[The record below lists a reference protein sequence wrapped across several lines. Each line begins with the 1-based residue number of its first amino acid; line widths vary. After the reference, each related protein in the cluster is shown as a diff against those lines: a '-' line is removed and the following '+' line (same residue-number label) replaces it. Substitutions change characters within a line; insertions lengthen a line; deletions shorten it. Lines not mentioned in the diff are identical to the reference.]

1 MHALTPEECPFCPP
15 IEARPLLESELAFA
29 IFDRFPVNPGHVLV
43 IPRRHVADIF
53 ELTEGELRDVLRLL
67 SLARQRVAAD
77 FPVAGFNV
85 GVNVGDAA
93 GQTIAHAHV
102 HLIPRYPGDV
112 ADPTGGVRGVI
123 PGKSNY
129 RKPV

>member
-1 MHALTPEECPFCPP
+1 MHALASEECPFCPP
-15 IEARPLLESELAFA
+15 LEARPLLASELAFA
-29 IFDRFPVNPGHVLV
+29 IFDRFPVNPGHTLV

-53 ELTEGELRDVLRLL
+53 ELTAGELRDVLRLL
-67 SLARQRVAAD
+67 SLARQRIAAD

-85 GVNVGDAA
+85 GVNIGDAA
-93 GQTIAHAHV
+93 GQTIAHAHI

>member
-1 MHALTPEECPFCPP
+1 MHALVPEECPFCPP
-15 IEARPLLESELAFA
+15 LAARPLLESELAFA
-29 IFDRFPVNPGHVLV
+29 IFDRFPVNPGHALV

-67 SLARQRVAAD
+67 SLTRQRIAAD
-77 FPVAGFNV
+77 FSVAGFNV

-123 PGKSNY
+123 PGKSKY
-129 RKPV
+129 

>member
-1 MHALTPEECPFCPP
+1 MHALAPEECPFCPP
-15 IEARPLLESELAFA
+15 LEVRALLESELAFA

-53 ELTEGELRDVLRLL
+53 DLTEGELRDLLRLL
-67 SLARQRVAAD
+67 SLARQRIASD
-77 FPVAGFNV
+77 FAVAGFNA

-123 PGKSNY
+123 PGKSKY
-129 RKPV
+129 

>member
-1 MHALTPEECPFCPP
+1 MHALAPEECPFCPP
-15 IEARPLLESELAFA
+15 LEARPLLESEFAFA
-29 IFDRFPVNPGHVLV
+29 IFDRSPVNPGHVLV

-53 ELTEGELRDVLRLL
+53 ELTEGELHDVLRLL
-67 SLARQRVAAD
+67 SLVRQRIAAD

-93 GQTIAHAHV
+93 GQTIAHAHI

-123 PGKSNY
+123 PGKSKY
-129 RKPV
+129 

>member
-1 MHALTPEECPFCPP
+1 MQALAPEECPFCPP
-15 IEARPLLESELAFA
+15 LEARPLLESQLAFA
-29 IFDRFPVNPGHVLV
+29 IFDRSPVNPGHVLV
-43 IPRRHVADIF
+43 ISRRHVADIF
-53 ELTEGELRDVLRLL
+53 ELTAGELRDVLRLL
-67 SLARQRVAAD
+67 SLARQRISAD

-85 GVNVGDAA
+85 GVNVGDVA

-123 PGKSNY
+123 PGKSKY
-129 RKPV
+129 

>member
-1 MHALTPEECPFCPP
+1 MRALTPDDCPFCPP
-15 IEARPLLESELAFA
+15 IAASPLLETGLAFA
-29 IFDRFPVNPGHVLV
+29 VFDRSPVNPGHVLV
-43 IPRRHVADIF
+43 LPRRHVADIF
-53 ELTEGELRDVLRLL
+53 ELTEGELNDVLRLL
-67 SLARQRVAAD
+67 SLARQRIAAD

-123 PGKSNY
+123 PGKAKY
-129 RKPV
+129 

>member
-1 MHALTPEECPFCPP
+1 MRALTPDDCPFCPP
-15 IEARPLLESELAFA
+15 IDARLLLESELAFA

-129 RKPV
+129 REPI

>member
-1 MHALTPEECPFCPP
+1 MRALTPDDCPFCPP
-15 IEARPLLESELAFA
+15 IAATPLLEAGRAFA
-29 IFDRFPVNPGHVLV
+29 VFDRFPVNPGHVLV
-43 IPRRHVADIF
+43 LPRRHVADIF

-67 SLARQRVAAD
+67 SLARQRIAAHY
-77 FPVAGFNV
+77 PVAGFNV

-123 PGKSNY
+123 PGKASY
-129 RKPV
+129 

>member
-1 MHALTPEECPFCPP
+1 M
-15 IEARPLLESELAFA
+15 
-29 IFDRFPVNPGHVLV
+29 
-43 IPRRHVADIF
+43 ADIF
-53 ELTEGELRDVLRLL
+53 ELTAGELRDVLRLL
-67 SLARQRVAAD
+67 SLARQRIAAD

-85 GVNVGDAA
+85 GVNIGDAA

-129 RKPV
+129 

>member
-1 MHALTPEECPFCPP
+1 MHALVPEECPFCPP
-15 IEARPLLESELAFA
+15 LAARPLLESELAFA
-29 IFDRFPVNPGHVLV
+29 IFDRFPVNPGHALV

-67 SLARQRVAAD
+67 SLARQRIAAD
-77 FPVAGFNV
+77 FPVAGFNA

-123 PGKSNY
+123 PGKSKY
-129 RKPV
+129 